1 MEHYNGGL
9 RGSKWVKKK
18 RCKKGEHAIGAEIGL
33 HDDFGLSNYKEKW
46 QYYTWYI
53 YYYFASILNIR
64 LYCSD
69 YGEGGT
75 RMIEGQLLNH
85 DQFHH
90 EAWRYRRLFKYTREK
105 QR

>member
-46 QYYTWYI
+46 QHFKEWMWL

-75 RMIEGQLLNH
+75 RIVEGELRN
-85 DQFHH
+85 DFYH
-90 EAWRYRRLFKYTREK
+90 ERQDISDMFKEIRKK